1 VTQVEV
7 VERVKNLARRFFL
20 QPLCVAS
27 SILFA
32 ASILAEE
39 GNPRGLRDWFLS
51 GEYVAEETY
60 VGSGDVRRNS
70 RKSVRDFD
78 ENDSILQLVFT
89 PRIKLGV
96 LRFGAEW
103 ERFSFGVPDSAPLP
117 DTLQSVNL
125 VIGLD
130 TQLSDSILIRV
141 EAQPGIYNSGLD
153 DLSDD
158 FNVPFVAGGTYIF
171 SPNLQLVLGVS
182 VDIERKYPVI
192 PAAGIRWKMAPQW
205 VLNAVLP
212 TPRLE
217 FEMNNGLTLYA
228 GGNLKQT
235 NYRVDDRFGD
245 NAGIP
250 RLNHAVLTYSEVRT
264 GAGFDWKISPV
275 VTLTG
280 EVGYQPYREFD
291 FYRAHVRYHQESGAP
306 YGMLSLHGAF

>member
-1 VTQVEV
+1 VTQVEA
-7 VERVKNLARRFFL
+7 VEPVKSLAHRFFL
-20 QPLCVAS
+20 QSLCAAS

-32 ASILAEE
+32 AAIFAEE
-39 GNPRGLRDWFLS
+39 GNPEGLRDWFLS
-51 GEYVAEETY
+51 GEYVVEETY

-158 FNVPFVAGGTYIF
+158 FNAPFVAGGTYIF

-228 GGNLKQT
+228 GGNLKQ
-235 NYRVDDRFGD
+235 NSYRVDDHFGD
-245 NAGIP
+245 NTGIP
-250 RLNHAVLTYSEVRT
+250 RLNHAVLTYTELRT

-291 FYRAHVRYHQESGAP
+291 FYRAHVRYHQDGGAP
-306 YGMLSLHGAF
+306 YGMISLHGAF

>member
-1 VTQVEV
+1 VTQVEA
-7 VERVKNLARRFFL
+7 VEPVKSLAHRFFL
-20 QPLCVAS
+20 QSLCAAS

-32 ASILAEE
+32 AAIFAEE
-39 GNPRGLRDWFLS
+39 GNPEGLRDWFLS
-51 GEYVAEETY
+51 GEYVVEETY

-158 FNVPFVAGGTYIF
+158 FNAPFVAGGTYIF

-228 GGNLKQT
+228 GGNLKQN
-235 NYRVDDRFGD
+235 NYRVDDHFGD
-245 NAGIP
+245 NTGIP

-291 FYRAHVRYHQESGAP
+291 FYRAHVRYHQDGGAP
-306 YGMLSLHGAF
+306 YGMISLHGAF

>member
-1 VTQVEV
+1 VEA
-7 VERVKNLARRFFL
+7 VEPVKSLAHRFFL
-20 QPLCVAS
+20 QSLCAAS

-32 ASILAEE
+32 AAIFAEE
-39 GNPRGLRDWFLS
+39 GNPEGLRDWFLS
-51 GEYVAEETY
+51 GEYVVEETY

-141 EAQPGIYNSGLD
+141 EAQPGVYNSGLD
-153 DLSDD
+153 DLSND
-158 FNVPFVAGGTYIF
+158 FNLPFVIGGTYIY
-171 SPNLQLVLGVS
+171 SPDLQIVLGVG
-182 VDIERKYPVI
+182 VDVERKYPVI
-192 PAAGIRWKMAPQW
+192 PVAGVRWKMAPQW
-205 VLNAVLP
+205 VLDAVLP
-212 TPRLE
+212 TPRLD
-217 FEMNNGLTLYA
+217 FEINRDVTLYA
-228 GGNLKQT
+228 GANVKQT
-235 NYRVDDRFGD
+235 NFRVDDNFGD
-245 NAGIP
+245 AHGIP
-250 RLNHAVLTYSEVRT
+250 KLNHAILSYSEVRT
-264 GAGFDWKISPV
+264 GAGFDWKVSPIM
-275 VTLTG
+275 TFTG
-280 EVGYQPYREFD
+280 EVGYQPYRNFD
-291 FYRAHVRYHQESGAP
+291 FYRADVRYHQESGAP

>member
-1 VTQVEV
+1 
-7 VERVKNLARRFFL
+7 
-20 QPLCVAS
+20 
-27 SILFA
+27 
-32 ASILAEE
+32 
-39 GNPRGLRDWFLS
+39 
-51 GEYVAEETY
+51 
-60 VGSGDVRRNS
+60 
-70 RKSVRDFD
+70 
-78 ENDSILQLVFT
+78 
-89 PRIKLGV
+89 V

-158 FNVPFVAGGTYIF
+158 FNAPFVAGGTYIF

-228 GGNLKQT
+228 GGNLKQN
-235 NYRVDDRFGD
+235 NYRVDDHFGD
-245 NAGIP
+245 NTGIP

>member
-1 VTQVEV
+1 VEA
-7 VERVKNLARRFFL
+7 VEPVKSLAHRFLL
-20 QPLCVAS
+20 QSLCAAS

-32 ASILAEE
+32 AAIFAEE
-39 GNPRGLRDWFLS
+39 GNPEGLRDWFLS

-96 LRFGAEW
+96 LRLGAEW

-158 FNVPFVAGGTYIF
+158 FNAPFVAGGTYIF

-228 GGNLKQT
+228 GGNLKQN
-235 NYRVDDRFGD
+235 NYRVDDHFGD
-245 NAGIP
+245 NTGIP

-291 FYRAHVRYHQESGAP
+291 FYRAHVRYHQDGGAP
-306 YGMLSLHGAF
+306 YGMISLHGAF